1 MKKTLIFVRHG
12 QSEWN
17 IDNRIQ
23 GTTNTKLTAKG
34 KMQAERLALEL
45 SRYNIDKIYSSCL
58 ERAENTAL
66 TVGAVINKPINL
78 ESSFNEMNFG
88 IWQGKTMKEIEINH
102 NKDFNIWMKEPDKL
116 NLENAENLKSL
127 REKLAPKL
135 EEIIISMDDQET
147 VLIVTHGTTLKTAI
161 LTLLDMPLSNYKNFA
176 ISNVSISLIEV
187 RDYNNVLVKLNDTNY
202 LEAYNE

>member
-23 GTTNTKLTAKG
+23 GTTNTKLTTKG

-45 SRYNIDKIYSSCL
+45 SNYNIDKIYSSCL
-58 ERAENTAL
+58 DRAKNTAL
-66 TVGAVINKPINL
+66 TVGAVINKPIDL